1 MYVYN
6 IVMADVENE
15 PRHYPKILELKE
27 IESGINLFLNNY
39 KTFQKDYVQ
48 SVKSGDTD
56 KAAQD
61 LASLDVI
68 NNVLMSGLDMAKS
81 TMDEVYPLGIEN
93 QRKIQKNNPKLRR
106 MARHLNREGDMINNI
121 IKKNSDLDGELENTK
136 LDSKSL
142 YVKYILMTILLI
154 IVAGLTVRSYIIP
167 NSNSIETIILAAAIV
182 LCIYFIFKKVF

>member
-1 MYVYN
+1 
-6 IVMADVENE
+6 MADVENE

-154 IVAGLTVRSYIIP
+154 IVAGLTVRSYIVP
-167 NSNSIETIILAAAIV
+167 NSNSIETIILVAAIV

>member
-1 MYVYN
+1 
-6 IVMADVENE
+6 
-15 PRHYPKILELKE
+15 
-27 IESGINLFLNNY
+27 
-39 KTFQKDYVQ
+39 
-48 SVKSGDTD
+48 
-56 KAAQD
+56 
-61 LASLDVI
+61 
-68 NNVLMSGLDMAKS
+68 MSGLDMAKS

>member
-61 LASLDVI
+61 LAALDVI

-154 IVAGLTVRSYIIP
+154 IVAGLTVRSYIVP
-167 NSNSIETIILAAAIV
+167 NSNSIETIILVAAIV